1 MQLTE
6 SENSSSDEVPPVK
19 NPVGRPRTAIYRHK
33 EDGSYDKKPLS
44 ETYFNDY
51 YITNLKNIYIECPH
65 CKTMI
70 GKKNYARH
78 IKDGKKCLKIRNLD
92 KNI

>member
-1 MQLTE
+1 MDTT
-6 SENSSSDEVPPVK
+6 SEECLSDTQALEVKPKQVRVK
-19 NPVGRPRTAIYRHK
+19 RAPWRREG
-33 EDGSYDKKPLS
+33 DKYNNKPLS

-51 YITNLKNIYIECPH
+51 YITHLKDIYIECPH

-78 IKDGKKCLKIRNLD
+78 ISSGKKCLKNRALSQSI
-92 KNI
+92 